1 MNLVVFGLVPCLVP
15 KKYLILDEVYK
26 GGIEDRRNTK

>member
-1 MNLVVFGLVPCLVP
+1 MNLVVFGLVP